1 MRRMAQAL
9 LVSLAAVAS
18 LAAQGQLRLKS
29 VKHTS
34 SSEVTRVIVETTGA
48 PKYRSQTLADPE
60 RLLFDFLNTT
70 PDDGKPGIRTVL
82 VRDSRLRQIRIA
94 ETKPG
99 RTRVVLDLKET
110 LEYRIGRDSRPG
122 KLIIELRSD
131 KNEDAPEPPAI
142 SSAAKLEKP
151 ATAIEKPLPT
161 PEQPKPA
168 ARPETR
174 AEREKTAAQKL
185 AEEEQRS
192 KETGPKPAARSE
204 SPAEREKT
212 VAEKLAEEEQRPQ
225 ETGPKLAARFE
236 SRAEREKTVGQKP
249 IEEEPRPEQKA
260 PRLRAPEESRPP
272 RALPARGSSSM
283 IRALGLKMGRVVIDP
298 GHGGHDQGTSSRNGL
313 LEKELVL
320 DISKRLGALLEER
333 LGVEVL
339 YTRTDDT
346 FVPLE
351 TRTELANQKRADLFL
366 SIHANSSPY
375 RGAAGVET
383 YYLNLTSSREALEI
397 AARENAASSRSVH
410 ELTGIIQDIAT
421 NDKILESRDFAQKMQ
436 TALFPVSSRY
446 NPNAHNR
453 GAKKAPFVVLLG
465 AAMPSVLTEIGFLSN
480 PREEALLKKPEH
492 RQRIAEALFTGV
504 KRYAETLSHFQIA
517 TKD

>member
-1 MRRMAQAL
+1 MAQTWL
-9 LVSLAAVAS
+9 GLVAAAASVAAPAS
-18 LAAQGQLRLKS
+18 LRLKS

-34 SSEVTRVIVETTGA
+34 YPEVTRVIVETTGE
-48 PKYRSQTLADPE
+48 PKYRSESLADPD

-70 PDDGKPGIRTVL
+70 PDDGKPGIRTVP
-82 VRDSRLRQIRIA
+82 VRDTRLRQIRIA

-99 RTRVVLDLKET
+99 VTRIVLDLKEP
-110 LEYRIGRDSRPG
+110 LNYRIARDSRPG
-122 KLIIELRSD
+122 KLIIELRPRGA
-131 KNEDAPEPPAI
+131 EPAPEPPPVVTIAGL
-142 SSAAKLEKP
+142 KKP
-151 ATAIEKPLPT
+151 AEAIERPLQA
-161 PEQPKPA
+161 PEPPKPA
-168 ARPETR
+168 AGPDGAGRDR
-174 AEREKTAAQKL
+174 AEREKTAAQKI
-185 AEEEQRS
+185 AEEERRAEE
-192 KETGPKPAARSE
+192 KEPKPAPPESRADREKTAAQKIAEEEPRAEKKGPKPAAQ
-204 SPAEREKT
+204 P
-212 VAEKLAEEEQRPQ
+212 
-225 ETGPKLAARFE
+225 E
-236 SRAEREKTVGQKP
+236 SRADREKAVAQK
-249 IEEEPRPEQKA
+249 IVEEEEKTPRPRGA
-260 PRLRAPEESRPP
+260 RESRPP
-272 RALPARGSSSM
+272 ATALPARSGGSM

-298 GHGGHDQGTSSRNGL
+298 GHGGHDQGTSSKGGL

-333 LGVEVL
+333 LGVEVI

-351 TRTELANQKRADLFL
+351 TRTELANERRADLFL

-383 YYLNLTSSREALEI
+383 YYLNLTSSKQALEI

-410 ELTGIIQDIAT
+410 ELTGIIQEIAT
-421 NDKILESRDFAQKMQ
+421 NDKILESRDFAQKVQ
-436 TALFPVSSRY
+436 TALFPVSARY
-446 NPNAHNR
+446 NAGAHNR

-465 AAMPSVLTEIGFLSN
+465 AAMPSILTEIGFLSN

-492 RQRIAEALFTGV
+492 RQRIAEALFAGV